1 MIWRGAGGAVRGG
14 SSDRVAASTGAGSR
28 EDIAA
33 LLERHQSARA
43 GSAGQGRSG
52 RGRGQKIS
60 IENILSFPGRRATR
74 AASGRCGRGSPPSC
88 RCPRRWRPPCPR
100 SLSCCRV
107 PLFLFMS
114 HLLSFVICYLSYN
127 DISLASCSCHDQCL

>member
-52 RGRGQKIS
+52 AGAGP
-60 IENILSFPGRRATR
+60 ENIYRKYFLLPRK
-74 AASGRCGRGSPPSC
+74 ASYAGSIGPLRERFSSIV
-88 RCPRRWRPPCPR
+88 
-100 SLSCCRV
+100 SLSTQMAATVSQV
-107 PLFLFMS
+107 P
-114 HLLSFVICYLSYN
+114 
-127 DISLASCSCHDQCL
+127 

>member
-60 IENILSFPGRRATR
+60 IENILSSPGRRATR

-100 SLSCCRV
+100 SLRV
-107 PLFLFMS
+107 HVSLARSEKTLKNLFLEKIIIPGQKSVPFY
-114 HLLSFVICYLSYN
+114 VIKEV
-127 DISLASCSCHDQCL
+127 Q